1 MACVVYMYTCLMLL
15 LRLVTFHGVKCAASA
30 NKDVEVCETAKAEI
44 ADLKTLLIALE
55 DDVSH

>member
-1 MACVVYMYTCLMLL
+1 MYTCLMLL